1 MYYQIEDVSLFVD
14 SVNGALKA
22 QDETSRVQE
31 VMKNIVGYAPVEIPG
46 ELKEV
51 REKLILT
58 G

>member
-1 MYYQIEDVSLFVD
+1 MFVD

-51 REKLILT
+51 REKLIIT